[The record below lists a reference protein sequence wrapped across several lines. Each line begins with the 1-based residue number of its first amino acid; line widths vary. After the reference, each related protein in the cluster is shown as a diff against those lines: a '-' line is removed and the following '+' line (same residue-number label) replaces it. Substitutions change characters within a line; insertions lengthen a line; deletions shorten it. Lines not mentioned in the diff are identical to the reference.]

1 MTAATN
7 RLTFSPHWPD
17 THGGPTD
24 KSVSSNWQIDSL
36 CQLLTNPAEREAL
49 MVMLELIIQDR
60 TVSQAAAGLNGAR
73 RLMRAV

>member
-36 CQLLTNPAEREAL
+36 CQLLTNP
-49 MVMLELIIQDR
+49 VDR
-60 TVSQAAAGLNGAR
+60 KIAFSAYGGVEKAFC
-73 RLMRAV
+73 